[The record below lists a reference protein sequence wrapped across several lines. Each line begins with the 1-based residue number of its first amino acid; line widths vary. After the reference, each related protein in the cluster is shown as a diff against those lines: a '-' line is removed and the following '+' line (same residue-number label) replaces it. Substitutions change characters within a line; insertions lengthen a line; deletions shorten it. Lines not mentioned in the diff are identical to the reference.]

1 MKDHIAILDF
11 GSQYMHLIARNIREM
26 NVLAKIY
33 PHDVTAKELKNAS
46 GIIFSGGPQSVYDK
60 NSLTVDPKILKLGVP
75 ILGLCYGHQLLAH
88 LLGGRVKPGHVREY
102 GRAKLALKEK
112 SALFAGVKKTTE
124 VWMSHGDSVAKV
136 PKNFSISASTQDC
149 PITAMA
155 DEKKQIYGV
164 QFHPEVDHTHEGRK
178 MLENFV
184 LKIAASQKNWEIKDL
199 VAHLV
204 EKIKKQVGK
213 KKVLVLVSG
222 GVDSNVVFAL
232 LTKAL
237 GKARVKGLYIDTGF
251 MRQNESQEIVRNFQ
265 KIGFDNLEV
274 IDASTT
280 FFENLKGVY
289 EPEAKRKIIGQT
301 FLDVKDTV
309 SKKLKLNE
317 KEWLLGQGTIYPDI
331 IESGGTKN
339 ADKIKTHHNRVDA
352 IQKMIDLG
360 LVVEPLVDF
369 YKYEVRQI
377 GRLLK
382 LPKNLIKRHPFPG
395 PGLAIRVL
403 CLKSIDNTKTSP
415 PASGLVSTENKIKK
429 FYQKNYPGINSA
441 LLPIRSVGVQ
451 GDNRTYAHPLAIWKE
466 SACPLTNNSK
476 ALNSPIS
483 FDIGVGAWKKLDQI
497 SSNTTNS
504 IREINRVVLLLNP
517 SKKADFQLVPKGA
530 YLTKERIETLREID
544 AIVTKNI
551 QETKLYDQIWQFPVV
566 LIPITDKTGKESIVL
581 RPVNTRDA
589 MTLNFYQMEKAIL
602 KKMTTDIL
610 ATGRISYVFYDLTN
624 KPPGTTEWE

>member
-33 PHDVTAKELKNAS
+33 PHDVSASKLKTAS
-46 GIIFSGGPQSVYDK
+46 GIIFSGGPQSVYAK
-60 NSLTVDPKILKLGVP
+60 NSLTVDPKILELGVP

-88 LLGGRVKPGHVREY
+88 MLGGKVKPGRVREY
-102 GRAKLALKEK
+102 GRAKLTLSDKT
-112 SALFAGVKKTTE
+112 ALFAGVKKTTE
-124 VWMSHGDSVAKV
+124 VWMSHGDSVLKV
-136 PKNFSISASTQDC
+136 PKNFSITASTTDC
-149 PITAMA
+149 AITTMA
-155 DEKKQIYGV
+155 DEKNQIYGV
-164 QFHPEVDHTHEGRK
+164 QFHPEVDHTIEGRK

-184 LKIAASQKNWEIKDL
+184 LKIAKAEKNWEIKDL
-199 VAHLV
+199 VVHLTD
-204 EKIKKQVGK
+204 KIKKQVGK

-237 GKARVKGLYIDTGF
+237 GKGRVKGLYIDTGF
-251 MRQNESQEIVRNFQ
+251 MRKNESQEIIKNFQ

-274 IDASTT
+274 IDASET
-280 FFENLKGVY
+280 FFENLKGIY
-289 EPEAKRKIIGQT
+289 EPEVKRKIIGQT

-382 LPKNLIKRHPFPG
+382 LPKNLIERHPFPG

-403 CLKSIDNTKTSP
+403 CLE
-415 PASGLVSTENKIKK
+415 PASQKTLTNDAKTRQCLVSTKNKVKK
-429 FYQKNYPGINSA
+429 FCQKNYPKLAVAI
-441 LLPIRSVGVQ
+441 LPIRSVGVQ

-466 SACPLTNNSK
+466 SN
-476 ALNSPIS
+476 
-483 FDIGVGAWKKLDQI
+483 WKKLDQI

-504 IREINRVVLLLNP
+504 IREINRVVLLLNH
-517 SKKADFQLVPKGA
+517 SKNATFQLTKKDA
-530 YLTKERIETLREID
+530 YLTKERIDVLREVD
-544 AIVTKNI
+544 EIVTKNI
-551 QETKLYDQIWQFPVV
+551 QRAKLYDQIWQFPVV
-566 LIPITDKTGKESIVL
+566 LIPITNKTGKESIVL

-589 MTLNFYQMEKAIL
+589 MTLNFYQMQNSLL
-602 KKMTTDIL
+602 KKITREIL
-610 ATGRISYVFYDLTN
+610 ATGKVSYVFYDITN

>member
-33 PHDVTAKELKNAS
+33 PHDSSAKELKNAS

-60 NSLTVDPKILKLGVP
+60 NSLTVDPKILELGTP

-88 LLGGRVKPGHVREY
+88 MLGGKVKPGRVREY
-102 GRAKLALKEK
+102 GRAKLKLQEK
-112 SALFAGVKKTTE
+112 VALFENIKKTTE
-124 VWMSHGDSVAKV
+124 VWMSHGDSVSKV
-136 PKNFSISASTQDC
+136 PKNFVVSASTPDC

-164 QFHPEVDHTHEGRK
+164 QFHPEVDHTLEGRK

-184 LKIAASQKNWEIKDL
+184 LKIARAQKNWEIKDL

-204 EKIKKQVGK
+204 EKIQKQVGK

-222 GVDSNVVFAL
+222 GVDSNVAFAL

-237 GKARVKGLYIDTGF
+237 GKERVKGLYIDTGF
-251 MRQNESQEIVRNFQ
+251 MRKNESQEIIKNFQ
-265 KIGFDNLEV
+265 KLGFDNLEV
-274 IDASTT
+274 IDASAV
-280 FFENLKGVY
+280 FFENLKGTY

-301 FLDVKDTV
+301 FLDIKDSV

-369 YKYEVRQI
+369 YKYEVREI

-382 LPKNLIKRHPFPG
+382 LPRNLIERHPFPG

-403 CLKSIDNTKTSP
+403 CRKENGP
-415 PASGLVSTENKIKK
+415 TENLAKTKNKLDK
-429 FYQKNYPGINSA
+429 FYQKNYPALASA

-466 SACPLTNNSK
+466 SN
-476 ALNSPIS
+476 
-483 FDIGVGAWKKLDQI
+483 WKKLDQI

-504 IREINRVVLLLNP
+504 LHEINRVILLLNP
-517 SKKADFQLVPKGA
+517 AKKVNFQLARKET
-530 YLTKERIETLREID
+530 YLTKERVELLREAD

-551 QETKLYDQIWQFPVV
+551 RQAKLYDQIWQFPVV
-566 LIPITDKTGKESIVL
+566 LIPITDKSGKESIVL

-589 MTLNFYQMEKAIL
+589 MTLNFYQMQKTVF
-602 KKMTTDIL
+602 KKITKEIL

>member
-33 PHDVTAKELKNAS
+33 PHDVSAQELKNAS

-60 NSLTVDPKILKLGVP
+60 NSLIVDPKILELKIP

-88 LLGGRVKPGHVREY
+88 MLGGKVRPGRVREY
-102 GRAKLALKEK
+102 GRAKLKLQNKT
-112 SALFAGVKKTTE
+112 ALFADVKKITE
-124 VWMSHGDSVAKV
+124 VWMSHGDSVSMV
-136 PKNFSISASTQDC
+136 PKNFSITATTNDC
-149 PITAMA
+149 PVTAMA
-155 DEKKQIYGV
+155 DEKNQIYGV
-164 QFHPEVDHTHEGRK
+164 QFHPEVDHTLEGRK

-184 LKIAASQKNWEIKDL
+184 FRIAKAQKNWEIKDL

-204 EKIKKQVGK
+204 EKIRAQVGK

-237 GKARVKGLYIDTGF
+237 GKARVKGLYINTGF
-251 MRQNESQEIVRNFQ
+251 MRQNESREIIKNFQ
-265 KIGFDNLEV
+265 KIDFDNLEV
-274 IDASTT
+274 IDASAT
-280 FFENLKGVY
+280 FFKNLEGIY
-289 EPEAKRKIIGQT
+289 EPESKRKIIGQT
-301 FLDVKDTV
+301 FLDVKDAV

-352 IQKMIDLG
+352 IQKIIDLG

-369 YKYEVRQI
+369 YKYEVREI

-382 LPKNLIKRHPFPG
+382 LPKNLIERHPYPG

-403 CLKSIDNTKTSP
+403 CLEPIGKTKASP
-415 PASGLVSTENKIKK
+415 PAGGFASTGKTENKIKK
-429 FYQKNYPGINSA
+429 FCQKIYPKLA
-441 LLPIRSVGVQ
+441 TAVLPIRSVGVQ

-466 SACPLTNNSK
+466 VN
-476 ALNSPIS
+476 
-483 FDIGVGAWKKLDQI
+483 WKKLDRI
-497 SSNTTNS
+497 SSGVTNS
-504 IREINRVVLLLNP
+504 IRELNRVILLLNP
-517 SKKADFQLVPKGA
+517 TKKIKFQVPNTD
-530 YLTKERIETLREID
+530 LFVTKERIEILREVD
-544 AIVTKNI
+544 AIVTKI
-551 QETKLYDQIWQFPVV
+551 IIEEKIYDKIWQFPVV
-566 LIPITDKTGKESIVL
+566 LIPISNESNKESIVL
-581 RPVNTRDA
+581 RPINTRDL
-589 MTLNFYQMEKAIL
+589 MTLNFYPMEKRVL
-602 KKMTTDIL
+602 KKMTKAIL
-610 ATGRISYVFYDLTN
+610 ATGKISYVFYDITN

>member
-33 PHDVTAKELKNAS
+33 PHDASASDLESAS
-46 GIIFSGGPQSVYDK
+46 GIILSGGPQSVYDK
-60 NSLTVDPKILKLGVP
+60 NALTIDPKILELKIP

-88 LLGGRVKPGHVREY
+88 LLGGKVKPGRVREY
-102 GRAKLALKEK
+102 GRANLKLQDKT
-112 SALFAGVKKTTE
+112 ALFSNVKKATE
-124 VWMSHGDSVAKV
+124 VWMSHGDSVIKIPA
-136 PKNFSISASTQDC
+136 NFSVTASTDDC
-149 PITAMA
+149 PVTAMA
-155 DEKKQIYGV
+155 DEKKRIYGV
-164 QFHPEVDHTHEGRK
+164 QFHPEVDHTIEGKK

-184 LKIAASQKNWEIKDL
+184 LKISNSKKNWEIKDL
-199 VAHLV
+199 VAHLI
-204 EKIKKQVGK
+204 EKIQVQVGK

-251 MRQNESQEIVRNFQ
+251 MRQNESREIIKNFQ

-274 IDASTT
+274 IDASAT
-280 FFENLKGVY
+280 FFKNLQGIY
-289 EPEAKRKIIGQT
+289 EPENKRKIIGQT
-301 FLDVKDTV
+301 FLDIKDAV

-317 KEWLLGQGTIYPDI
+317 KEWLLGQGTIYPDT

-352 IQKMIDLG
+352 IQKMIDQG
-360 LVVEPLVDF
+360 LVVEPLIDF

-382 LPKNLIKRHPFPG
+382 LPQNLIERHPYPG

-403 CLKSIDNTKTSP
+403 CLDNNRTTENLNKTQ
-415 PASGLVSTENKIKK
+415 NKIKN
-429 FYQKNYPGINSA
+429 FYQKNYPHIDTA

-451 GDNRTYAHPLAIWKE
+451 GDNRTYAHPLVVWEK
-466 SACPLTNNSK
+466 SAYSHTNNTK
-476 ALNSPIS
+476 ASNRQIS
-483 FDIGVGAWKKLDQI
+483 FDLGAREWKKLDQI
-497 SSNTTNS
+497 SSATTNS
-504 IREINRVVLLLNP
+504 IREVNRVVLLLNP
-517 SKKADFQLVPKGA
+517 SKEANFQQIQKDA
-530 YLTKERIETLREID
+530 YITQERIATLREID

-551 QETKLYDQIWQFPVV
+551 RKAKLYNQIWQFPVV

-589 MTLNFYQMEKAIL
+589 MTLNFYQMEKNIL
-602 KKMTTDIL
+602 KKITKEIL
-610 ATGRISYVFYDLTN
+610 ATGRIAYVFYDLTN

>member
-33 PHDVTAKELKNAS
+33 PHDVSAQELKNAS

-60 NSLTVDPKILKLGVP
+60 NSLTVDQKILELGTP

-88 LLGGRVKPGHVREY
+88 MLGGKVKPGRVREY
-102 GRAKLALKEK
+102 GRAKLKLQEK
-112 SALFAGVKKTTE
+112 TALFNNVKKTTE

-136 PKNFSISASTQDC
+136 PKNFIVSASTPDC
-149 PITAMA
+149 PVTAMA
-155 DEKKQIYGV
+155 DEKNRIYGV
-164 QFHPEVDHTHEGRK
+164 QFHPEVDHTIEGRK

-184 LKIAASQKNWEIKDL
+184 LKIAKAEKNWEIKDL

-204 EKIKKQVGK
+204 EKIRSQVGK

-274 IDASTT
+274 IDASET
-280 FFENLKGVY
+280 FFENLKGIY

-301 FLDVKDTV
+301 FLDVKDSVT
-309 SKKLKLNE
+309 KKLKLNN
-317 KEWLLGQGTIYPDI
+317 KDWLLGQGTIYPDI

-369 YKYEVRQI
+369 YKYEVREI

-382 LPKNLIKRHPFPG
+382 LPRNLIERHPFPG

-403 CLKSIDNTKTSP
+403 CMENKPTDNIKTSP
-415 PASGLVSTENKIKK
+415 PAGGLVSTETKNKIKK
-429 FYQKNYPGINSA
+429 FYQKNYPKLASA

-466 SACPLTNNSK
+466 NS
-476 ALNSPIS
+476 
-483 FDIGVGAWKKLDQI
+483 WKKLDQI
-497 SSNTTNS
+497 SSSTTNS
-504 IREINRVVLLLNP
+504 IREINRVILLLNP
-517 SKKADFQLVPKGA
+517 PKRADFQLAKKETH
-530 YLTKERIETLREID
+530 LTKERVDVLREVD

-551 QETKLYDQIWQFPVV
+551 QKAKLYDQIWQFPVV

-589 MTLNFYQMEKAIL
+589 MTLNFYQMQSSVL
-602 KKMTTDIL
+602 KKITKEIL
-610 ATGRISYVFYDLTN
+610 ATGCISYVFYDITN